1 MKKKINLLFL
11 CFIIM
16 FCLCGC
22 NQKENNESVKKDNVI
37 NQEQL
42 KEEDNTSEKK
52 DNNINTN
59 DKIKEDSNK
68 KEESNTTSNNKNNSN
83 TTINDKKEENID
95 NTTTNNG
102 NNNTNDKKEENKENT
117 TNNNSNNNNNENVN
131 EEAKPS
137 IPNIDTIEPIQEEI
151 TITSS
156 NLYEYFEIKREDIIP
171 EINAFGERGTE
182 EDFYY
187 ELLLS
192 LKNTYKQKLVSANIS
207 VEFASETYLRS
218 FSYNRQTGIGTVTNE
233 YRRFY
238 NNTDKFLCNIKNN
251 SSCYITTCHIAGS
264 EYIND
269 KLIYYA
275 YITEKLEPIR
285 VGGSI
290 ILKK

>member
-1 MKKKINLLFL
+1 MKKKLILLMLCITFL
-11 CFIIM
+11 FG
-16 FCLCGC
+16 LCGC
-22 NQKENNESVKKDNVI
+22 NKDDNKNNNLSDNNNSITEKNETNEENKE
-37 NQEQL
+37 
-42 KEEDNTSEKK
+42 
-52 DNNINTN
+52 DNNINRNEN
-59 DKIKEDSNK
+59 DKTKDSVIKEDENKQEERPTSSNNNHVTNNK
-68 KEESNTTSNNKNNSN
+68 KQDTINDGEKKESETNNNANEDVIHKEEMKPTTSNNN
-83 TTINDKKEENID
+83 
-95 NTTTNNG
+95 
-102 NNNTNDKKEENKENT
+102 
-117 TNNNSNNNNNENVN
+117 TNNNDKNN
-131 EEAKPS
+131 
-137 IPNIDTIEPIQEEI
+137 DMTEPIQEEI
-151 TITSS
+151 IITSS
-156 NLYEYFEIKREDIIP
+156 NLFEYFEIKRENIIP
-171 EINAFGERGTE
+171 ELNAFGERGTE

-192 LKNTYKQKLVSANIS
+192 LKSAYKQKLVSANIS

-218 FSYNRQTGIGTVTNE
+218 YNYNRQTGIGTVTDE